1 MNIPSPIPKPFP
13 PWVVR
18 AAARPWTHALI
29 GLAVLLLDL
38 VTGPYLLFPIL
49 FVLPVTL
56 SAWFASTRAAYLL
69 GVLLPLGR
77 FFIAVYV
84 DTPAPL
90 IYMVANALI
99 RVAVLV
105 LLGYLVG
112 RTARQTK
119 ALREQVAGL
128 VTVCAWSRTVEYKG
142 EWLSFEEYL
151 KRRFDLDTSHGIS
164 PAEAQKALGALKP
177 NDPTG

>member
-1 MNIPSPIPKPFP
+1 M
-13 PWVVR
+13 
-18 AAARPWTHALI
+18 

-38 VTGPYLLFPIL
+38 LTGPFLLFPIL

-56 SAWFASTRAAYLL
+56 SAWFSSPRAAYILA
-69 GVLLPLGR
+69 VLLPLGR
-77 FFIAVYV
+77 FFIAVFV
-84 DTPAPL
+84 DKPAPL

-105 LLGYLVG
+105 LLAFLVG

-142 EWLSFEEYL
+142 EWISFEEYL
-151 KRRFDLDTSHGIS
+151 KRRFNLDTSHGIS
-164 PAEAQKALGALKP
+164 PAEAQKAFADLKP
-177 NDPTG
+177 NDRNA